1 MAISRST
8 CRSYSSPSVHGRIGC
23 YIFCAGSGWMKGS
36 YNYLPLMGG
45 NYLTADMLWA
55 RPGVNRLVFDNY
67 GRIVIPAIHV

>member
-1 MAISRST
+1 
-8 CRSYSSPSVHGRIGC
+8 
-23 YIFCAGSGWMKGS
+23 MKGS